1 MRKLLVWIATS
12 IVFTAVFFLKR
23 GISLDKLS
31 PAYIEKTGAYPYIV
45 LSMCVILLFLKREQI
60 IALMNIKTHLPYT
73 IIGISLSALSMLIQ
87 VDEPPIQIFALL
99 LLWLGIFTAFF
110 GKASWIP
117 LALLGIYGFALV
129 FPPLVFRF
137 GNFYPMATTTIL
149 VTLLSP
155 LIPISN
161 QGQTIHFLDVS
172 GNTQNYFIDAG
183 CSGSASLAIF
193 LSLFF
198 LMMLDAPL
206 PWKKAGYMLIF
217 GLAGTTLQN
226 ILRLVVLVFAGYW
239 HGSETVWTAH
249 TYAGYILFP
258 AWYALFAYIYL
269 KQKGAFN

>member
-1 MRKLLVWIATS
+1 MRRQLLWIATS
-12 IVFTAVFFLKR
+12 IVFAAVFFLKR

-45 LSMCVILLFLKREQI
+45 LAMCVLILFLKREQI
-60 IALMNIKTHLPYT
+60 IALMKIKTRLPYT
-73 IIGISLSALSMLIQ
+73 IIGISLSALSVLIQ
-87 VDEPPIQIFALL
+87 ADEP
-99 LLWLGIFTAFF
+99 G
-110 GKASWIP
+110 S
-117 LALLGIYGFALV
+117 
-129 FPPLVFRF
+129 
-137 GNFYPMATTTIL
+137 FYPMATTTFL

-155 LIPISN
+155 LIPIGN

-193 LSLFF
+193 LSLFC

-217 GLAGTTLQN
+217 GLVGTTLQN
-226 ILRLVVLVFAGYW
+226 ILRLAVLVFAGYW

-258 AWYALFAYIYL
+258 AWYALFAYVYL
-269 KQKGAFN
+269 KQRKKS

>member
-1 MRKLLVWIATS
+1 MRRQLLWIATS

-45 LSMCVILLFLKREQI
+45 LAMCVILLFLKRTQI
-60 IALMNIKTHLPYT
+60 IVLMKIKTRLPYT
-73 IIGISLSALSMLIQ
+73 IIGISLSALSVLIRA
-87 VDEPPIQIFALL
+87 DEPTIQIFALL
-99 LLWLGIFTAFF
+99 LLFAGIFTAFF
-110 GKASWIP
+110 GKASWMP
-117 LALLGIYGFALV
+117 LALLGIYGFAFV
-129 FPPLVFRF
+129 FPPLVSRF
-137 GNFYPMATTTIL
+137 GNFYPMATTTFL

-161 QGQTIHFLDVS
+161 QGQTIHFLDAS

-193 LSLFF
+193 LSLFC

-206 PWKKAGYMLIF
+206 PWKRTGYMLIF
-217 GLAGTTLQN
+217 GLVGTTLQN
-226 ILRLVVLVFAGYW
+226 ILRLAVLVFAGYW
-239 HGSETVWTAH
+239 YGSETVWTAH

-258 AWYALFAYIYL
+258 AWYVLFAYVYL
-269 KQKGAFN
+269 KQRKKN

>member
-1 MRKLLVWIATS
+1 MRRQLLWIATS
-12 IVFTAVFFLKR
+12 IVITALFFMKR

-45 LSMCVILLFLKREQI
+45 LAMCVLILFLKREQI
-60 IALMNIKTHLPYT
+60 IVLMKIKTRLPYT
-73 IIGISLSALSMLIQ
+73 IIGISLSALSVLIQ
-87 VDEPPIQIFALL
+87 ADEPSIQIFAFL
-99 LLWLGIFTAFF
+99 LLWSGIFTAFF
-110 GKASWIP
+110 GKASWMP

-129 FPPLVFRF
+129 FPPLVSRS
-137 GNFYPMATTTIL
+137 GNFYPMATTTFL

-161 QGQTIHFLDVS
+161 QGQIIHFLDAS

-193 LSLFF
+193 LSLFC
-198 LMMLDAPL
+198 LMMLDVPL

-217 GLAGTTLQN
+217 GLVGTTLQN
-226 ILRLVVLVFAGYW
+226 ILRLAVLVFAGYW

-258 AWYALFAYIYL
+258 AWYVLFAYVYL
-269 KQKGAFN
+269 KQRKKN

>member
-1 MRKLLVWIATS
+1 MRRQLLWIATS
-12 IVFTAVFFLKR
+12 IVFTAVFLKR

-45 LSMCVILLFLKREQI
+45 LAMCVILLFLKKTQI
-60 IALMNIKTHLPYT
+60 IALMKNKTRLPYT

-87 VDEPPIQIFALL
+87 ADEPTIQIFALL
-99 LLWLGIFTAFF
+99 LLWSGIFTAFF
-110 GKASWIP
+110 GKASRIP

-129 FPPLVFRF
+129 FPPLVSMA
-137 GNFYPMATTTIL
+137 GNFFPMATTTFL

-161 QGQTIHFLDVS
+161 QGQTIHFLDAS
-172 GNTQNYFIDAG
+172 GNTQSYFIDAG

-193 LSLFF
+193 LSLFC

-217 GLAGTTLQN
+217 GLVGTTLQN
-226 ILRLVVLVFAGYW
+226 ILRLAVLVFAGYW
-239 HGSETVWTAH
+239 YGSETVWTAH
-249 TYAGYILFP
+249 AYAGYILFP